1 MKRYV
6 LDSYAIIAYFEDE
19 PGADR
24 VAQILVQLIQG
35 KGKGYMSV
43 VNWGEVYYN
52 TMREEGVVE
61 AEKVI
66 LQLDKFP
73 IQIVEVNRD
82 LAYEAARLKGKYCIA
97 YADCFATALSVKLKA
112 SLVTG
117 DPEFQEA
124 ERTKFHSMDQLTM
137 RLTAPIP
144 RPKTLRQKWP
154 SPVPL

>member
-6 LDSYAIIAYFEDE
+6 LDSYAVIAYFEDE

-24 VAQILVQLIQG
+24 VAKVLRQLIQG
-35 KGKGYMSV
+35 KAKGFMSV

-52 TMREEGVVE
+52 TMREQGVAE

-73 IQIVEVNRD
+73 IQIVEVNKD
-82 LAYEAARLKGKYCIA
+82 LTYEAAKLKGKYRIV
-97 YADCFATALSVKLKA
+97 YTNCFAVALSVKLNA

-117 DPEFQEA
+117 DPEFKKLQE
-124 ERTKFHSMDQLTM
+124 RISIQWINL
-137 RLTAPIP
+137 
-144 RPKTLRQKWP
+144 
-154 SPVPL
+154 

>member
-6 LDSYAIIAYFEDE
+6 IDSYAMIAYFEDE

-24 VAQILVQLIQG
+24 VAQILRQLVQG
-35 KGKGYMSV
+35 KAKGYMSV

-52 TMREEGVVE
+52 TMREEGVAE

-73 IQIVEVNRD
+73 IQMVEANRE
-82 LAYEAARLKGKYCIA
+82 LTYEAAKLKGKYRIA
-97 YADCFATALSVKLKA
+97 YADCFAVALSVKLNA

-117 DPEFQEA
+117 DPEFKKLK
-124 ERTKFHSMDQLTM
+124 ERISIQW
-137 RLTAPIP
+137 IN
-144 RPKTLRQKWP
+144 LR
-154 SPVPL
+154 

>member
-6 LDSYAIIAYFEDE
+6 LDSYAMIAYFEDE

-24 VAQILVQLIQG
+24 VAQVLRQLIQG
-35 KGKGYMSV
+35 KAKGYMSV

-52 TMREEGVVE
+52 TMREEGIAE

-73 IQIVEVNRD
+73 IQIVEVNRNF
-82 LAYEAARLKGKYCIA
+82 AYEAAKLKGKYRIA
-97 YADCFATALSVKLKA
+97 YADCFAVALSVKLNA

-117 DPEFQEA
+117 DPEFRKLK
-124 ERTKFHSMDQLTM
+124 ERISIRWINL
-137 RLTAPIP
+137 P
-144 RPKTLRQKWP
+144 
-154 SPVPL
+154 

>member
-6 LDSYAIIAYFEDE
+6 LDSYAVIAYFEDE

-24 VAQILVQLIQG
+24 VALVLRQLVQG
-35 KGKGYMSV
+35 KAKGFMSV

-52 TMREEGVVE
+52 TMREQGVAE

-73 IQIVEVNRD
+73 IQIVEVNRNF
-82 LAYEAARLKGKYCIA
+82 AYEAAKSKGKYRIA
-97 YADCFATALSVKLKA
+97 YADCFAVALSVKLKA

-117 DPEFQEA
+117 DPEFKKLK
-124 ERTKFHSMDQLTM
+124 ERVSIQWINL
-137 RLTAPIP
+137 
-144 RPKTLRQKWP
+144 
-154 SPVPL
+154 

>member
-6 LDSYAIIAYFEDE
+6 FDSYAMVAYFEDE

-24 VAQILVQLIQG
+24 VAQILRQLIQG
-35 KGKGYMSV
+35 KAKGYMSV

-52 TMREEGVVE
+52 TMREEGIAE

-73 IQIVEVNRD
+73 IQIVEVNRNF
-82 LAYEAARLKGKYCIA
+82 AYEAAKLKGKYRIA
-97 YADCFATALSVKLKA
+97 YADCFAVALSLKLNA

-117 DPEFQEA
+117 DPEFRKLKEQI
-124 ERTKFHSMDQLTM
+124 SIQWINL
-137 RLTAPIP
+137 P
-144 RPKTLRQKWP
+144 
-154 SPVPL
+154 